1 MVWNSAE
8 VIIKETK
15 GEVLVIFDCCYAGD
29 LELGVRAPLP
39 RRAFE
44 FLAATSAKSTTRK
57 PGPRSFTSALIHS
70 MKDLAKS
77 GSFSTQELVSRIKYA
92 PNFPK
97 DQWPRLSKN
106 EASQRNIMLPV
117 LTQENVKGTGDPLQ
131 QIVSDSQPL
140 WETGSISSSSSSFGP
155 SQGGNLSSSYADYS
169 HGGTSTLPSS
179 APKGH
184 DNTQRLDTGIDNPHS
199 IRITTLDTPGDEDDT
214 ATLYSLVT
222 DSSVESDEKNY
233 QAHFGLELFSYI
245 SSLSQDE
252 NDMSRLVEDLPK
264 LLQIFTRKLGSENSA
279 QAYRDIMRYVHKHR
293 L

>member
-1 MVWNSAE
+1 MVWNSAK
-8 VIIKETK
+8 VIIEETK
-15 GEVLVIFDCCYAGD
+15 GDVLVIFDCCYAG
-29 LELGVRAPLP
+29 ELATDARPP
-39 RRAFE
+39 PNRRAYE
-44 FLAATSAKSTTRK
+44 FLAATAPKSTTPK

-77 GSFSTQELVSRIKYA
+77 GSFNTQELVSRIKSA

-97 DQWPRLSKN
+97 DQWPRLYQN
-106 EASQRNIMLPV
+106 EASQRKIMLPV
-117 LTQENVKGTGDPLQ
+117 LTQQIVKGAGEPLQ
-131 QIVSDSQPL
+131 QMVSESQPL
-140 WETGSISSSSSSFGP
+140 WETGSISSSSSFGP

-169 HGGTSTLPSS
+169 RGGTSTLPSS

-184 DNTQRLDTGIDNPHS
+184 DNTQRLDTGIDDPYS
-199 IRITTLDTPGDEDDT
+199 IQITTLDTPGDEDDT

-222 DSSVESDEKNY
+222 DSSAESDEENY